1 MDVTTDRPQASE
13 LPDEQDE
20 QVGGEKGFWK
30 IAALILGV
38 VALGLFAVVAYD
50 LVSED
55 EAAVPPDVQQVLDD
69 YIAAWETQDVDAF
82 RAVVADDF
90 YLTEEYFAADG
101 ERWVIEG
108 DADMAARGIAKYD
121 YTVEHVGTP
130 IVTGDGP
137 WFVSM
142 SENWIEGLLRSEG
155 TASYA
160 IIDDDGTLRISEHYW
175 AGLRVEGY

>member
-1 MDVTTDRPQASE
+1 
-13 LPDEQDE
+13 
-20 QVGGEKGFWK
+20 
-30 IAALILGV
+30 
-38 VALGLFAVVAYD
+38 VVAYD

-82 RAVVADDF
+82 RAVVADD
-90 YLTEEYFAADG
+90 YYVTEEYFAADG
-101 ERWVIEG
+101 DRSGNSIPPATRPRAPGRWVIEG
-108 DADMAARGIAKYD
+108 DADSAARGVANYD
-121 YTVEHVGTP
+121 YTVEQGTP

-142 SENWIEGLLRSEG
+142 SESWIEGFSRYDG

-160 IIDDDGTLRISEHYW
+160 IIDDDGTLRISEHYF
-175 AGLRVEGY
+175 AALRVRAD